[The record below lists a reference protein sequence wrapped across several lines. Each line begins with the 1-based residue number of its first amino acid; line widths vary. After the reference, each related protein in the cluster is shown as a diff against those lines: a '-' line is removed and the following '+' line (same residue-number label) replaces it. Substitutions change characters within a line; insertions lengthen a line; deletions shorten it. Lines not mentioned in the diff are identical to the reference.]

1 MMILLSLIASMVLT
15 TAALGFIEP
24 KPKPKSVLDE

>member
-24 KPKPKSVLDE
+24 KPKSVLDE

>member
-24 KPKPKSVLDE
+24 KPNIVLDE